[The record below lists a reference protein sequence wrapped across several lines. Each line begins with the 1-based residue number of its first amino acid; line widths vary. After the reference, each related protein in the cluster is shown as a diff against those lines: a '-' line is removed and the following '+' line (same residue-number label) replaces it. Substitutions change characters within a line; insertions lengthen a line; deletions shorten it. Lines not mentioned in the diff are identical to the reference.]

1 LQSWC
6 HSIQPFTVGITNTTA
21 RNVPPQ
27 EVYEPQIPPYR
38 EKADEPLKL
47 KKAR

>member
-1 LQSWC
+1 M
-6 HSIQPFTVGITNTTA
+6 TA

-27 EVYEPQIPPYR
+27 EIHEPQIPPYR

>member
-1 LQSWC
+1 M
-6 HSIQPFTVGITNTTA
+6 VGITNTTA

-27 EVYEPQIPPYR
+27 DVYEPQIPPYK
-38 EKADEPLKL
+38 EKTDEPLKL

>member
-1 LQSWC
+1 LQPWC
-6 HSIQPFTVGITNTTA
+6 RLIQPFTVGITNTTA

-27 EVYEPQIPPYR
+27 EVYELQIPPYR